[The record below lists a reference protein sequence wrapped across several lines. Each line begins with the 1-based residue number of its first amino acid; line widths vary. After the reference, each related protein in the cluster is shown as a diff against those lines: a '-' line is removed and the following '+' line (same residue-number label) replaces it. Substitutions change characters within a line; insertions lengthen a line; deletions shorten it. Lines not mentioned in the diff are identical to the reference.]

1 MTAATEGDPT
11 DDANIDFKTITL
23 SDQDIRAAAHLLSV
37 LLGVQDDRGRELTG
51 LAKTNVHRIDNQE
64 RAILVERARQ
74 TYVNRARR
82 SRIFSSAMFGEAA
95 WYMLLALYV
104 TDQSGPRHTVTGLVN
119 LAGVPSTTALRWLD
133 FLETKEQLVTRKPT
147 WTDGR
152 VLLIELTD
160 KARDLLDEYFSGT
173 ALEGT

>member
-1 MTAATEGDPT
+1 MTNTKCGDGS
-11 DDANIDFKTITL
+11 DEAEDNRKTITV
-23 SDQDIRAAAHLLSV
+23 SDQDIQAAAHLLSV
-37 LLGVQDDRGRELTG
+37 LVGGRDDRGRELTA
-51 LAKTNVHRIDNQE
+51 LAKGNGRRIDSQE
-64 RAILVERARQ
+64 RAILVERAHQ
-74 TYVNRARR
+74 AYVNRARR

-95 WYMLLALYV
+95 WDMLLALYV

-173 ALEGT
+173 ALEGI